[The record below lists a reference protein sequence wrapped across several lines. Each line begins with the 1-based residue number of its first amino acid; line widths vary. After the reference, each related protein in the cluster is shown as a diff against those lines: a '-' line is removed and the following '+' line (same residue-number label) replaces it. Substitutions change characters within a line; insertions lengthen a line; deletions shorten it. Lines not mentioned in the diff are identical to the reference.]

1 MIKLSATRAESGMKY
16 EQEYGRYDIY
26 TSRGHMTTVFNKD
39 AAEKRYKQYC
49 KDMLDG
55 YSEKVELFGTDRD
68 GKEHLIASC
77 ER

>member
-1 MIKLSATRAESGMKY
+1 MKN
-16 EQEYGRYDIY
+16 EQEYRRYDIY
-26 TSRGHMTTVFNKD
+26 TSRGHMTTVFSKE
-39 AAEKRYKQYC
+39 ASEREYKQYC

-55 YSEKVELFGTDRD
+55 YSAKVELFGTDRD